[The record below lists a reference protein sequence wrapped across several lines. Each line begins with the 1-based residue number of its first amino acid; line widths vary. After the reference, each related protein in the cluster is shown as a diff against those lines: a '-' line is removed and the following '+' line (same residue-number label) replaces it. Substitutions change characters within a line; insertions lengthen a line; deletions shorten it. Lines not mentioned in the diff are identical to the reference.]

1 MWGPQQLLTP
11 PSLLQTSSWPHLPG
25 PDQDVQLL
33 PTSCGLQDASLC
45 SSVTW
50 INDCLQL
57 CLSVWEK
64 GIRRAGVQ
72 GGPRWTRSHPLAL
85 DDPKTPGDI
94 RAQLRQHLGPRLI
107 LSLQTS
113 LRPGPSVWGPSRSRQ
128 RDKLDLWDIYWGE
141 NFRRGGW
148 YRSEANKGQ
157 EEGQSVRVR
166 MNLKV

>member
-107 LSLQTS
+107 LSVQTS
-113 LRPGPSVWGPSRSRQ
+113 LRPGPSVCLGPFEKQ
-128 RDKLDLWDIYWGE
+128 T
-141 NFRRGGW
+141 
-148 YRSEANKGQ
+148 
-157 EEGQSVRVR
+157 EGQIRLVGYLLGGKLSEGRLV
-166 MNLKV
+166 